1 MFMDVCWGLTESH
14 IVLRKLIQTVWGN
27 YWWTIS
33 WTTLGVHAQLSRYCG
48 APDVCLAAAANKYI
62 QHRGFYFKIIYLHII
77 GMKTGWYICDGTG
90 QFPYRNIQSI
100 QKPLFQTWTKW
111 INILVNKYIS
121 DMSLYWNVLLYI
133 KYNTISFLF
142 LFVLFL
148 YTKYPKYTDISL
160 KSSGGIFF
168 LTHRKG
174 SFSSLFLQNITKQTH
189 KRHKEKD
196 LEQDEI
202 TLDILQHHKNVLMVF
217 RFSLN

>member
-1 MFMDVCWGLTESH
+1 MSSQSRHGKMQRFQNETSQCAIETKS
-14 IVLRKLIQTVWGN
+14 T
-27 YWWTIS
+27 
-33 WTTLGVHAQLSRYCG
+33 TTLVLFTMSSFFKSCIKVSDIKLRGVTLGERFLKHNTHAFVF
-48 APDVCLAAAANKYI
+48 VCTNKTKEFCTW
-62 QHRGFYFKIIYLHII
+62 FYFKIIYLHII

-142 LFVLFL
+142 CLFFVLVL

-160 KSSGGIFF
+160 KVLEGFF
-168 LTHRKG
+168 VLIEKAVSAHYSRK
-174 SFSSLFLQNITKQTH
+174 T
-189 KRHKEKD
+189 
-196 LEQDEI
+196 
-202 TLDILQHHKNVLMVF
+202 
-217 RFSLN
+217 